1 MTPTIKN
8 WLLACMSTLLLC
20 CSNGSGVLSNND
32 CKNKIAKANSYLN
45 EFYIDGNEKSLIFS
59 LSIIDS
65 VIDLCPENKSQM
77 VSLKITLLT
86 LLKDYEKGFQFVSTL
101 EKEGFDKT
109 YKRNM
114 YMNTFRALSFE
125 NKGDTLQR
133 DAILKELA
141 DEIGIYVKENPTDK
155 SAIADLYFT
164 KIRFASK
171 ENVIKEIDQIKDS
184 DQAGNDFYEA
194 LKESIKFAPEM

>member
-1 MTPTIKN
+1 
-8 WLLACMSTLLLC
+8 
-20 CSNGSGVLSNND
+20 
-32 CKNKIAKANSYLN
+32 
-45 EFYIDGNEKSLIFS
+45 
-59 LSIIDS
+59 
-65 VIDLCPENKSQM
+65 
-77 VSLKITLLT
+77 
-86 LLKDYEKGFQFVSTL
+86 
-101 EKEGFDKT
+101 
-109 YKRNM
+109 M